1 MSGGGAPPRARPRIL
16 AIIPAYQA
24 ERTLAAVVAAPTP
37 VVPDVL
43 VIDDGSTDG
52 TSEIAKQSGA
62 ALLRLPRHRGKGA
75 ALKAGFARALRKERD
90 AVVTLD
96 ADGQHD
102 PREIAKLLDCWG
114 RTGAALVIGSR
125 AHLVDGM
132 GRGRRFGNR
141 FARRAVSYFS
151 GHPVEDP
158 QSGFRLYDAN
168 LLRTLPLRGQRY
180 ELESEVIVRAAR
192 AGFGVVSTPVRL
204 AQVDGLATS
213 HFRPWRDTA
222 RICVA
227 VLGARYLRPRGPA
240 GD

>member
-1 MSGGGAPPRARPRIL
+1 MSGGTREAAAANIL
-16 AIIPAYQA
+16 VLIPAYQA
-24 ERTLAAVVAAPTP
+24 EGTLAAVVAATMPI
-37 VVPDVL
+37 VPDVL
-43 VIDDGSTDG
+43 VVDDGSTDR
-52 TSEIAKQSGA
+52 TADVAKGSGA

-75 ALKAGFARALRKERD
+75 ALKAGFARALRKDRA

-102 PREIAKLLDCWG
+102 PREIAKLLDCWR
-114 RTGAALVIGSR
+114 RTGAGLVIGSR
-125 AHLVDGM
+125 AHLVGGM
-132 GRGRRFGNR
+132 GRSRRFGNR

-151 GHPVEDP
+151 GRPVEDP
-158 QSGFRLYDAN
+158 QSGFRLYDAS
-168 LLRTLPLRGQRY
+168 LLKALPLRGRRY

-192 AGFGVVSTPVRL
+192 AGFGVASTPVRL

-227 VLGARYLRPRGPA
+227 VLGARYLAPRGRDRA
-240 GD
+240 

>member
-1 MSGGGAPPRARPRIL
+1 MNIL
-16 AIIPAYQA
+16 AVIPAFQA
-24 ERTLAAVVAAPTP
+24 ERTLAEVVTATRPIL
-37 VVPDVL
+37 PDVL
-43 VIDDGSTDG
+43 VVDDGSSDR
-52 TSEIAKQSGA
+52 TSAVAKESGA

-90 AVVTLD
+90 AVVTID

-102 PREIAKLLDCWG
+102 PHEIGKLVDCWR

-125 AHLVDGM
+125 VHLAEGM
-132 GRGRRFGNR
+132 GRGRQFGNR

-151 GHPVEDP
+151 GRPVEDP
-158 QSGFRLYDAN
+158 QSGFRLYDAT
-168 LLRTLPLRGQRY
+168 LLRTLALRGQRY

-192 AGFGVVSTPVRL
+192 AGFGVVSTPVQL
-204 AQVDGLATS
+204 KQVDGLATT

-227 VLGARYLRPRGPA
+227 VLGARYLASRGR
-240 GD
+240 DRT